1 MLGKSIYLDII
12 KNLINMKR
20 ESKESSDKDE
30 IPEFFLDKE
39 EKNDRPKE
47 KVSSSASSVKKKLLF
62 KKPSGLLNKQHKD
75 QLSKKEGGSLVDAD
89 YNRNKLFSDGIN
101 LMADEKLEDASH
113 VFQMVLRI
121 NPNDVDA
128 LLKLGYSRFHLEDYS
143 ESMRAYDKI
152 LDIDVTNA
160 DAWNLKSLVY
170 YERKSYGRA
179 LDCADKAIDSDPT
192 FGMAWYNRACYLSML
207 NQVPESLDAL
217 VRSIEIDVKNAKR
230 AVKDKD
236 FMNVRLEEGFK
247 RIVEVV
253 VIESL
258 RQGYHTIGSIVWTTF
273 LDKEDVL
280 KCLERLMKR
289 GLAVKHEIRKVW
301 STIDTYDLVPE
312 IANKI
317 GTTKR
322 GMLGIPRRSLPKP
335 VKSLKN
341 LAEAIQ
347 LIRTAIEL
355 EELEKSIE
363 YCNLFI
369 NPEKCGQEMIDEFLE
384 EHREIRLLKVRL
396 KEKGLD
402 FLLDNKKKIGS
413 MFDDMEVS
421 VTKKLRSDLAQN

>member
-1 MLGKSIYLDII
+1 MDNPS
-12 KNLINMKR
+12 NEQN
-20 ESKESSDKDE
+20 EQSDKT
-30 IPEFFLDKE
+30 PEFFL
-39 EKNDRPKE
+39 EKKGKSE
-47 KVSSSASSVKKKLLF
+47 KSKVFKKLFGLKKKSAKTELVKK
-62 KKPSGLLNKQHKD
+62 D
-75 QLSKKEGGSLVDAD
+75 ETSLVDAD
-89 YNRNKLFSDGIN
+89 FNRNKLFSKGIN
-101 LMADEKLEDASH
+101 LMADEKLEDASRI
-113 VFQMVLRI
+113 FEMVLRI

-143 ESMRAYDKI
+143 EAMRAYDKT

-160 DAWNLKSLVY
+160 DAWILKSLVY
-170 YERKSYGRA
+170 YERKVYGKA

-192 FGMAWYNRACYLSML
+192 FGMAWYNRSCYLSLL
-207 NQVPESLDAL
+207 NQIPESLDAL

-280 KCLERLMKR
+280 KCLARLMKR
-289 GLAVKHEIRKVW
+289 GLVVKHEKRQVW

-317 GTTKR
+317 GTIKR
-322 GMLGIPRRSLPKP
+322 GMLGIPSKSLPKP
-335 VKSLKN
+335 VKNLKN

-347 LIRTAIEL
+347 LIKSSIEE
-355 EELEKSIE
+355 EELEKTIE
-363 YCNLFI
+363 YCNLFVD
-369 NPEKCGQEMIDEFLE
+369 PTKCGQEMIDDFLE
-384 EHREIRLLKVRL
+384 EHREVRLFKIRLKD
-396 KEKGLD
+396 KGID
-402 FLLDNKKKIGS
+402 FLRDNQKKMLA
-413 MFDDMEVS
+413 MFDNMEMA
-421 VTKKLRSDLAQN
+421 VTKKLRSDLTTN

>member
-1 MLGKSIYLDII
+1 MDNPS
-12 KNLINMKR
+12 N
-20 ESKESSDKDE
+20 EQSDE
-30 IPEFFLDKE
+30 IPEFFL
-39 EKNDRPKE
+39 EKKE
-47 KVSSSASSVKKKLLF
+47 KPEKKKISRKLFGLKKRSDKTSLVKK
-62 KKPSGLLNKQHKD
+62 D
-75 QLSKKEGGSLVDAD
+75 EGSLIDAD
-89 YNRNKLFSDGIN
+89 FNRNKLFSKGIN

-113 VFQMVLRI
+113 VFEMVLRI

-143 ESMRAYDKI
+143 ESMRAYDKV

-160 DAWNLKSLVY
+160 DAWNLKSLVF
-170 YERKSYGRA
+170 YERKVYGKA

-192 FGMAWYNRACYLSML
+192 FGMAWYNRSCYLSLL
-207 NQVPESLDAL
+207 NQIPESLDAL

-280 KCLERLMKR
+280 KCLARLMKR
-289 GLAVKHEIRKVW
+289 GLVVKHEKRQVW

-317 GTTKR
+317 GTIKR
-322 GMLGIPRRSLPKP
+322 GMLGIPGKSLPKP
-335 VKSLKN
+335 VKNLKN

-347 LIRTAIEL
+347 LIKSSIEE
-355 EELEKSIE
+355 EELEKTIE
-363 YCNLFI
+363 YCNLFVD
-369 NPEKCGQEMIDEFLE
+369 PTKCGQEMIDDFLE
-384 EHREIRLLKVRL
+384 EHREVRLFKIRLKD
-396 KEKGLD
+396 KGID
-402 FLLDNKKKIGS
+402 FLRDNQKKMLA
-413 MFDDMEVS
+413 MFDNMEMA
-421 VTKKLRSDLAQN
+421 VTKKLRSDLTTN

>member
-1 MLGKSIYLDII
+1 MDNPS
-12 KNLINMKR
+12 N
-20 ESKESSDKDE
+20 EQSDE
-30 IPEFFLDKE
+30 IPEFFL
-39 EKNDRPKE
+39 EKKE
-47 KVSSSASSVKKKLLF
+47 KPEKKKIGRKLFGLKKRSDKTSLVKK
-62 KKPSGLLNKQHKD
+62 D
-75 QLSKKEGGSLVDAD
+75 EGSLIDAD
-89 YNRNKLFSDGIN
+89 FNRNKLFSKGIN

-113 VFQMVLRI
+113 VFEMVLRI

-143 ESMRAYDKI
+143 ESMRAYDKV

-160 DAWNLKSLVY
+160 DAWNLKSLVF
-170 YERKSYGRA
+170 YERKVYGKA

-192 FGMAWYNRACYLSML
+192 FGMAWYNRSCYLSML
-207 NQVPESLDAL
+207 NQIPESLDAL

-280 KCLERLMKR
+280 KCLTRLMKR
-289 GLAVKHEIRKVW
+289 GLVVKHEKRQVW

-317 GTTKR
+317 GTIKR
-322 GMLGIPRRSLPKP
+322 GMLGIPSKSLPKP
-335 VKSLKN
+335 VKNLKN

-347 LIRTAIEL
+347 LIKSSIEE
-355 EELEKSIE
+355 EELEKTIE
-363 YCNLFI
+363 YCNLFVD
-369 NPEKCGQEMIDEFLE
+369 PTKCGQEMIDDFLE
-384 EHREIRLLKVRL
+384 EHREVRLFKIRLKD
-396 KEKGLD
+396 KGID
-402 FLLDNKKKIGS
+402 FLQDNQKKMLA
-413 MFDDMEVS
+413 MFDNMEIT
-421 VTKKLRSDLAQN
+421 VTKKLRSDLTTN

>member
-1 MLGKSIYLDII
+1 MDNPS
-12 KNLINMKR
+12 N
-20 ESKESSDKDE
+20 EQSDE
-30 IPEFFLDKE
+30 IPEFFL
-39 EKNDRPKE
+39 EKKE
-47 KVSSSASSVKKKLLF
+47 KPEKKKIDRKLFGLKKGSTKTSLVKK
-62 KKPSGLLNKQHKD
+62 D
-75 QLSKKEGGSLVDAD
+75 EGSLIDAD
-89 YNRNKLFSDGIN
+89 FNRNKLFSKGIN

-113 VFQMVLRI
+113 VFEMVLRI

-143 ESMRAYDKI
+143 ESMRAYDKV

-160 DAWNLKSLVY
+160 DAWNLKSLVF
-170 YERKSYGRA
+170 YERKVYGKA

-192 FGMAWYNRACYLSML
+192 FGMAWYNRSCYLSML
-207 NQVPESLDAL
+207 NQIPESLDAL

-280 KCLERLMKR
+280 KCLARLMKR
-289 GLAVKHEIRKVW
+289 GLVVKHEKRQVW

-317 GTTKR
+317 GTIKR
-322 GMLGIPRRSLPKP
+322 GMLGIPSKSLPKP
-335 VKSLKN
+335 VKNLKN

-347 LIRTAIEL
+347 LIKSSIEE
-355 EELEKSIE
+355 EELEKTIE
-363 YCNLFI
+363 YCNLFVD
-369 NPEKCGQEMIDEFLE
+369 PTKCGQEMIDDFLE
-384 EHREIRLLKVRL
+384 EHREVRLFKIRLKD
-396 KEKGLD
+396 KGID
-402 FLLDNKKKIGS
+402 FLRDNQKKMLA
-413 MFDDMEVS
+413 MFDNM
-421 VTKKLRSDLAQN
+421 

>member
-1 MLGKSIYLDII
+1 MDNPS
-12 KNLINMKR
+12 N
-20 ESKESSDKDE
+20 EQSDE
-30 IPEFFLDKE
+30 IPEFFL
-39 EKNDRPKE
+39 EKKE
-47 KVSSSASSVKKKLLF
+47 KPEKKKISRKLFGLKKRSDKTSLVKK
-62 KKPSGLLNKQHKD
+62 D
-75 QLSKKEGGSLVDAD
+75 EGSLVDVD
-89 YNRNKLFSDGIN
+89 FNRNKLFSKGIN

-113 VFQMVLRI
+113 VFEMVLRI

-143 ESMRAYDKI
+143 ESMRAYDKV

-160 DAWNLKSLVY
+160 DAWNLKSLVF
-170 YERKSYGRA
+170 YERKVYGKA

-192 FGMAWYNRACYLSML
+192 FGMAWYNRSCYLSLL
-207 NQVPESLDAL
+207 NQIPESLDAL

-280 KCLERLMKR
+280 KCLARLMKR
-289 GLAVKHEIRKVW
+289 GLVVKHEKRQVW

-317 GTTKR
+317 GTVKR
-322 GMLGIPRRSLPKP
+322 GMLGIPSKSLPKP
-335 VKSLKN
+335 VKNLKTKKVEITSQNHGFKVEENSIPSNVNITHLSLFDKSVEGIELKN
-341 LAEAIQ
+341 KPIFSVQYHPEASPGPQ
-347 LIRTAIEL
+347 DSKYLFN
-355 EELEKSIE
+355 K
-363 YCNLFI
+363 FI
-369 NPEKCGQEMIDEFLE
+369 NYIS
-384 EHREIRLLKVRL
+384 
-396 KEKGLD
+396 KEKKYA
-402 FLLDNKKKIGS
+402 KKK
-413 MFDDMEVS
+413 
-421 VTKKLRSDLAQN
+421 RS

>member
-1 MLGKSIYLDII
+1 M
-12 KNLINMKR
+12 N
-20 ESKESSDKDE
+20 DE
-30 IPEFFLDKE
+30 KTDNSGDTPEFFLQKE
-39 EKNDRPKE
+39 KQPESAKKNVGEHNQEKNKLTKKWPSLLKKSTKKDL
-47 KVSSSASSVKKKLLF
+47 VK
-62 KKPSGLLNKQHKD
+62 S
-75 QLSKKEGGSLVDAD
+75 ETSLVDPD
-89 YNRNKLFSDGIN
+89 YNRKKLFSKGIN
-101 LMADEKLEDASH
+101 LMADEKLEDASR
-113 VFQMVLRI
+113 VFELILRS
-121 NPNDVDA
+121 NPDDVYS
-128 LLKLGYSRFHLEDYS
+128 LLKLGYCRFHLEDYS
-143 ESMRAYDKI
+143 ESMRAYDKV

-170 YERKSYGRA
+170 YERKSYGKA

-207 NQVPESLDAL
+207 NEVPESLDAL

-347 LIRTAIEL
+347 LIRTSIEQ
-355 EELEKSIE
+355 EEIEKSIE

-413 MFDDMEVS
+413 MFDDMEIS

>member
-1 MLGKSIYLDII
+1 MDNPS
-12 KNLINMKR
+12 N
-20 ESKESSDKDE
+20 EQSDD
-30 IPEFFLDKE
+30 IPEFFL
-39 EKNDRPKE
+39 EKKE
-47 KVSSSASSVKKKLLF
+47 KPEKKKIDRKLFGLKKRSAETSLVKK
-62 KKPSGLLNKQHKD
+62 D
-75 QLSKKEGGSLVDAD
+75 EGSLIDAD
-89 YNRNKLFSDGIN
+89 FNRNKLFSKGIN

-113 VFQMVLRI
+113 VFEMVLRI

-143 ESMRAYDKI
+143 ESMRAYDKV

-160 DAWNLKSLVY
+160 DAWNLKSLVF
-170 YERKSYGRA
+170 YERKVYGKA

-192 FGMAWYNRACYLSML
+192 FGMAWYNRSCYLSML
-207 NQVPESLDAL
+207 NQIPESLDAL

-280 KCLERLMKR
+280 KCLARLMKR
-289 GLAVKHEIRKVW
+289 GLVVKHEKRQVW

-317 GTTKR
+317 GTIKR
-322 GMLGIPRRSLPKP
+322 GMLGIPSKSLPKP
-335 VKSLKN
+335 VKNLKN

-347 LIRTAIEL
+347 LIKSTIEE
-355 EELEKSIE
+355 EELEKTIE
-363 YCNLFI
+363 YCNLFVD
-369 NPEKCGQEMIDEFLE
+369 PTKCGQEMIDGFLE
-384 EHREIRLLKVRL
+384 EHREVRLFKIRLKD
-396 KEKGLD
+396 KGID
-402 FLLDNKKKIGS
+402 FLRDNQKKMLA
-413 MFDDMEVS
+413 MFDNMEMA
-421 VTKKLRSDLAQN
+421 VTKKLRSDLTIN

>member
-1 MLGKSIYLDII
+1 MDNPS
-12 KNLINMKR
+12 N
-20 ESKESSDKDE
+20 EQSDE
-30 IPEFFLDKE
+30 IPEFFL
-39 EKNDRPKE
+39 EKKE
-47 KVSSSASSVKKKLLF
+47 KSEKKKKDRKLFGLKKRSDKTSLVKK
-62 KKPSGLLNKQHKD
+62 D
-75 QLSKKEGGSLVDAD
+75 EGSLIDAD
-89 YNRNKLFSDGIN
+89 FNRNKLFSKGIN

-113 VFQMVLRI
+113 VFEMVLRI

-143 ESMRAYDKI
+143 ESMRAYDKV

-160 DAWNLKSLVY
+160 DAWNLKSLVF
-170 YERKSYGRA
+170 YERKVYGKA

-192 FGMAWYNRACYLSML
+192 FGMAWYNRSCYLSML
-207 NQVPESLDAL
+207 NQIPESLDAL

-280 KCLERLMKR
+280 KCLARLMKR
-289 GLAVKHEIRKVW
+289 GLVVKHEKRQVW

-317 GTTKR
+317 GTIKR
-322 GMLGIPRRSLPKP
+322 GMLGIPSKSLPKP
-335 VKSLKN
+335 VKNLKN

-347 LIRTAIEL
+347 LIKSSIEE
-355 EELEKSIE
+355 EELEKTIE
-363 YCNLFI
+363 YCNLFVDTT
-369 NPEKCGQEMIDEFLE
+369 KCGQEMIDDFLE
-384 EHREIRLLKVRL
+384 EHREVRLFKIRLKD
-396 KEKGLD
+396 KGID
-402 FLLDNKKKIGS
+402 FLRDNQKKMLA
-413 MFDDMEVS
+413 MFDNMEMA
-421 VTKKLRSDLAQN
+421 VTKKLRSDLTTN